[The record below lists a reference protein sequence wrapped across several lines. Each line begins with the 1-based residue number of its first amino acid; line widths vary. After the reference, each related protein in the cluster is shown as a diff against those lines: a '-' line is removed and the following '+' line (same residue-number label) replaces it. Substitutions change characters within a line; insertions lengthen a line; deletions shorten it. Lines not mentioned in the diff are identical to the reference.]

1 MSEEQN
7 DPNGGTPLAEPIGS
21 ANRICERADR
31 CDKLT
36 SDGERCR
43 HGYPHPLDSGCEMGC
58 CAKLPFG
65 AVCRP
70 LPNKTGTDKPK
81 KRHRLT
87 GAELDA
93 HPAMIELR
101 RMLKDGELDAGRTR
115 DYLNKEG
122 NKA

>member
-1 MSEEQN
+1 MSEETADAKGLFNN
-7 DPNGGTPLAEPIGS
+7 DVRIKGTVISFEKLAEPIGS

-43 HGYPHPLDSGCEMGC
+43 HGYPHHLDSGCEMGC

-70 LPNKTGTDKPK
+70 LPNTEGQTRGGSRVTDHADVGTE
-81 KRHRLT
+81 R
-87 GAELDA
+87 
-93 HPAMIELR
+93 
-101 RMLKDGELDAGRTR
+101 GE
-115 DYLNKEG
+115 K
-122 NKA
+122 